1 VLGRMRCRLMRR
13 AVACALL
20 LSAVRAA
27 TTDAAECAADGGL
40 ACAASSL
47 TTTLDESY
55 MPRAVLEEAQSTD
68 VQTFVS
74 GLYRALHR
82 CATPRVRHGGLKACS
97 GLGLTNGVRGGDYS
111 VPELK
116 YEEHR
121 TAELVRT
128 AHCQTPRVSV
138 PFGALSVVHA
148 EGERLRV
155 QIAAELTALG
165 VSFEKGLAGGTGI
178 VATIG
183 KGCAPRVCF
192 LRVWGGTRRPARE
205 SAVQGRNAARMQ
217 LRIRGVHKG

>member
-1 VLGRMRCRLMRR
+1 MQWHNPGWAIGWGWSKPVLGRMRCRLMRR

-138 PFGALSVVHA
+138 PFGAL
-148 EGERLRV
+148 
-155 QIAAELTALG
+155 
-165 VSFEKGLAGGTGI
+165 
-178 VATIG
+178 
-183 KGCAPRVCF
+183 CCPR
-192 LRVWGGTRRPARE
+192 
-205 SAVQGRNAARMQ
+205 
-217 LRIRGVHKG
+217 